1 MKSHAKSLQAEL
13 ANSISHGFGLLFG
26 IVGVP
31 LLIATAT
38 TNGNV
43 AGIVGASIFGFAF
56 LLMFT
61 ASTLYHGFS
70 NPQVKRVMRILDH
83 ISIYVLIAGSYTPF
97 ILLYLLNPAG
107 ITMLSVLW
115 GMTLLGV
122 IYKIF
127 FLGKYKRLSLIIYLT
142 MGWMLLFVA
151 KPFFESVST
160 ATLVLVVT
168 GGVLYTLGVIFYR
181 WESLKF
187 HHAIW
192 HGFVLAAAVCH
203 YVAVLLSV

>member
-1 MKSHAKSLQAEL
+1 MIPHSESLQAEL

-38 TNGNV
+38 MNGNV
-43 AGIVGASIFGFAF
+43 PGIVGASIFGFAF
-56 LLMFT
+56 LMMFT
-61 ASTLYHGFS
+61 ASTLYHGFRQ
-70 NPQVKRVMRILDH
+70 PQVKRVLQIIDH
-83 ISIYVLIAGSYTPF
+83 ISIYVLIAGTYTPF

-107 ITMLSVLW
+107 ITMLSILW

-127 FLGKYKRLSLIIYLT
+127 FLGKYKRLSLAIYLS

-151 KPFFESVST
+151 KPFFESVSA
-160 ATLVLVVT
+160 ATLTLVVS
-168 GGVLYTLGVIFYR
+168 GGILYTLGVIFYR
-181 WESLKF
+181 WESLRF

-192 HGFVLAAAVCH
+192 HLFVLAAALCH